1 MLPHVLERLEVLK
14 AEISAIDPEG
24 RTDAADRVAEIA
36 VALRAELAELAAIAG
51 AASSTKNHRPEA
63 VSTSTAA

>member
-36 VALRAELAELAAIAG
+36 VALRAELAAIAG
-51 AASSTKNHRPEA
+51 AASSTKTHRPEA

>member
-24 RTDAADRVAEIA
+24 RTDAADRVAAIA
-36 VALRAELAELAAIAG
+36 VALRAELAGLVPAMA
-51 AASSTKNHRPEA
+51 STKGHRPEA

>member
-36 VALRAELAELAAIAG
+36 VALRAELATIAG
-51 AASSTKNHRPEA
+51 AASPTKTHRPEA

>member
-1 MLPHVLERLEVLK
+1 MLPRVLERLEVLK

-36 VALRAELAELAAIAG
+36 VALRAELAGL
-51 AASSTKNHRPEA
+51 ASSAKATKDHRPETA
-63 VSTSTAA
+63 STSTAA